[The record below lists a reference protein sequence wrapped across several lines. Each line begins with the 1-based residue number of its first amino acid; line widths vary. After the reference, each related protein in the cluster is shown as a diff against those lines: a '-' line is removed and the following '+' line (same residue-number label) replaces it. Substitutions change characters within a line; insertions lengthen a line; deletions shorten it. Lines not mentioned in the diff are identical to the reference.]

1 MKINVEERVE
11 HARELFRQGYNCAQ
25 AVFVTYSDVVSLDPQ
40 MAATITG
47 PLGAGMGRL
56 REVCGTVSGMS
67 LIAGFLSPCADPS
80 DRKAK
85 GKTYALVQRF
95 AEAFRAENGSI
106 VCRELLGL
114 ACRKEDPMPAERTAE
129 YYRKRP
135 CVGMVGLGCRIYA
148 EMLNERRRG
157 KESE

>member
-67 LIAGFLSPCADPS
+67 MVAGFLYPNTRPNDMPS
-80 DRKAK
+80 KKR
-85 GKTYALVQRF
+85 TYAAVQDL
-95 AEAFRAENGSI
+95 AEKFRAENGSI

-114 ACRKEDPMPAERTAE
+114 AQRKDDPTPSERTKEYYKRRPCAE
-129 YYRKRP
+129 YVAIAARL
-135 CVGMVGLGCRIYA
+135 VA
-148 EMLNERRRG
+148 EKINADDDN
-157 KESE
+157 K